1 MKLKVLVIDDE
12 KTILQTFKLRLTKW
26 GHEVFLASEG
36 TFGLNLLSETDCNV
50 VITDLKMPG
59 LPGQDVVK
67 LVKENHPAT
76 EVVVITGYATVE
88 SAVEVMKIGASDF
101 LVKPLDFD
109 HVRIVLDKI
118 AQRLLLV
125 EENKRLKDSIG
136 TLRNEAGERYK
147 IGNLV
152 GKSKSMRSVFNMI
165 DRVAPLESTVLLYG
179 ETGTGKEMVA
189 KAIHHNSPRKS
200 GPMVTVD
207 CGSLSETLLESEL
220 FGHTKGAF
228 TGAHAAKKGRFEQA
242 QNGTIFLDEVN
253 NASQVVQKKLL
264 RVIQEKSFQRL
275 GGETPVTVDVR
286 IVAATNKDLQQLVK
300 KGEFRRDLFYRL
312 NVVPIWL
319 PPLRDR
325 IEDIPLLTRHFIEIY
340 TIRMDRGPIEIS
352 SDAMKELVS
361 YSWPGNIRELS
372 NVIERTIIMTSGNTI
387 SKFYIN
393 GNEQETGGVL
403 ASLSL
408 SLDPPLKEQIAVMEF
423 NYLKL
428 ALKRYHG
435 RIKNVAERSG
445 LNPRTLYRKMKYYGL
460 EKRKFD

>member
-36 TFGLNLLSETDCNV
+36 TFGINLLSETDCNV

-76 EVVVITGYATVE
+76 EVVVITGYATVD

-118 AQRLLLV
+118 AQRLLLI
-125 EENKRLKDSIG
+125 EENKRLKDSVG

-147 IGNLV
+147 LGNLV
-152 GKSKSMRSVFNMI
+152 GKSKSIRSVFNMI

-207 CGSLSETLLESEL
+207 CGSLAETLLESEL
-220 FGHTKGAF
+220 FGHIKGAF

-253 NASQVVQKKLL
+253 NASPVVQKKLL

-275 GGETPVTVDVR
+275 GGESPVTVDVR

-325 IEDIPLLTRHFIEIY
+325 IEDIPLLTRHFIDIY